1 MGGPDKS
8 GLSLGTTYCLS
19 ATAACVAETSTF
31 PFDIIKTRMML
42 ANEGGGASKGMVG
55 TGLGIVRGEV
65 RVA

>member
-1 MGGPDKS
+1 
-8 GLSLGTTYCLS
+8 
-19 ATAACVAETSTF
+19 
-31 PFDIIKTRMML
+31 MML